1 MKSPKPWSMVAQT
14 HLPLI
19 LERPIH
25 RFLCCCF
32 TLALLLCVNASRA
45 DEPAAPAT
53 TAATLAPSRRIEVR
67 LSMSRAA
74 AEALGEARIRRLL
87 ELELDDVGTL
97 AQAPGGPLGDFVAH
111 VWLDVLSPPQVLIE
125 ARFAER
131 PVTRRFIAIEGLTS
145 DVSARL
151 VAIAA
156 NELVRAQ
163 ARPIRPRKET
173 KPRPPTAQEIELA
186 KRLAPAIVWSVG
198 PSVAFQPMSSGFIWG
213 PNVSLGF
220 RAMGATE
227 RIFARWLTGTTTA
240 GSTRWLEVGMA
251 ADYRVWLGKSVRL
264 SFGADAAFG
273 FLRLGDVRMTD
284 GIVGNRD
291 TWSGRAGGI
300 FGIDVRAFRLGWVG
314 LQATPGVI
322 LRPAPFE
329 DASGQRGALGGFWL
343 GLDATL
349 QIEHLLSGFA
359 STTPH

>member
-1 MKSPKPWSMVAQT
+1 MVAQT

-240 GSTRWLEVGMA
+240 GST
-251 ADYRVWLGKSVRL
+251 S
-264 SFGADAAFG
+264 
-273 FLRLGDVRMTD
+273 
-284 GIVGNRD
+284 
-291 TWSGRAGGI
+291 
-300 FGIDVRAFRLGWVG
+300 
-314 LQATPGVI
+314 
-322 LRPAPFE
+322 
-329 DASGQRGALGGFWL
+329 ASAC
-343 GLDATL
+343 A
-349 QIEHLLSGFA
+349 FA
-359 STTPH
+359 SRCRPPQGPAGPVCRDRADPHAAIRHDACVAAGMRPVPRSLRFAACPLSMPPSGTPSA